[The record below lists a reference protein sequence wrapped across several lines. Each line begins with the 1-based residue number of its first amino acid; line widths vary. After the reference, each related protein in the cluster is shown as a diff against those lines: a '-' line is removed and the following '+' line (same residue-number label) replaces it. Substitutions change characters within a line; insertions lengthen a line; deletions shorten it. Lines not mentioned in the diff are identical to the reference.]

1 MTSPPLRILVVEDDD
16 ALARLLE
23 LELGHRGM
31 TVRLV
36 ADGRRAEAAVA
47 AFRPDLV
54 ILDVLLPGMD
64 GEQVLARIRA
74 SGCAVPI
81 VMLTALDRPRLKV
94 GALDA
99 GADDYVTKPFD
110 IDELVARMRAVLR
123 RRPASDRLRVD
134 DLEVRVAERSATRA
148 GSSIEL
154 SPREFDL
161 LAYLLANAPRVVSR
175 EQVLAAVWG
184 DGAEVDPNV
193 IDVYVGYLRR
203 KLEQTGP
210 RLIQTVRGVGFVVR
224 SERR

>member
-1 MTSPPLRILVVEDDD
+1 MTTSPLRILIVEDND

-31 TVRLV
+31 AVRRV
-36 ADGRRAEAAVA
+36 DDGRLAEAAVGD
-47 AFRPDLV
+47 FRPDLV
-54 ILDVLLPGMD
+54 LLDVLLPGMD
-64 GEQVLARIRA
+64 GEQILARLRS
-74 SGCAVPI
+74 SGCVVPV

-123 RRPASDRLRVD
+123 RRPATDRLLVG
-134 DLEVRVAERSATRA
+134 DLELSIAERTATRA
-148 GSSIEL
+148 GSALDL

-161 LAYLLANAPRVVSR
+161 LAYLVGNAPRVVSR
-175 EQVLAAVWG
+175 EQILTGVSG
-184 DGAEVDPNV
+184 EDAEVDPNV

-203 KLEQTGP
+203 KLEQHGP

-224 SERR
+224 ADPR